1 MQRLAQLMK
10 KDAVLMVRKTS
21 KQSSSQFSP
30 CLQQWTSLLVGVIGI
45 ALVTIWLNFAEPVL
59 ASSDFSAVN
68 CVKFGLTANRSV
80 CDRQIVAQVSDT
92 TPVLIPKQQVAKE
105 IANTPLQSKFGYFNL
120 FIIFFVTLGPLKVI
134 PVFVQLT
141 EKADQKLRREL
152 SFRSSLISTI
162 TIVLVAIIGQNLLN
176 IWRIELPALMI
187 AGGILL
193 FLVALEIVMA
203 QYASASK
210 VEIAEEPSLKEAI
223 APLAFPTILTPFGI
237 AIALMMMVMARIIGI
252 NQGFV
257 LLLLLLVMGL
267 NLVCMLAARPILT
280 FIKPVTLRISGFVL
294 GVMQLALG
302 IELILSA
309 IEIEVLVIQRLLG
322 F

>member
-1 MQRLAQLMK
+1 MQQPAQLMK
-10 KDAVLMVRKTS
+10 KDAVLMVNETK
-21 KQSSSQFSP
+21 KQDSNFSS
-30 CLQQWTSLLVGVIGI
+30 CLLQWTPRWIGVVGI
-45 ALVTIWLNFAEPVL
+45 ALVAIWLNFAEPAL
-59 ASSDFSAVN
+59 GSSNFSAVS
-68 CVKFGLTANRSV
+68 CAKFGLTANQSV

-92 TPVLIPKQQVAKE
+92 TPILIPKQQVAKE

-280 FIKPVTLRISGFVL
+280 FIKPVTLRVSGFVL

-309 IEIEVLVIQRLLG
+309 IEIEVLVIQRLLR